1 MATTRK
7 GGFNN
12 ATKPADE
19 AAVLGYLN
27 ISLKTTNGEKRIGKF
42 GLALREDDAVS
53 KAIATKLKSGEW
65 SLADIESRLIL
76 AFTEP
81 SEKLDADSIELG

>member
-1 MATTRK
+1 MSTQRK

-12 ATKPADE
+12 AQKADE

-27 ISLKTTNGEKRIGKF
+27 ISLKTTNGERRIGKF
-42 GLALREDDAVS
+42 GLALKDDDPVS

-65 SLADIESRLIL
+65 ALADIESRLIL

-81 SEKLDADSIELG
+81 TEKLDANDIELG

>member
-1 MATTRK
+1 MATPRK

-12 ATKPADE
+12 AQKADE

-42 GLALREDDAVS
+42 GLALKEDDPVS
-53 KAIATKLKSGEW
+53 KAIATKIKSGEW

>member
-1 MATTRK
+1 MATQRK

-12 ATKPADE
+12 AKPADE

-27 ISLKTTNGEKRIGKF
+27 ISLKTTQGEKRIGKF
-42 GLALREDDAVS
+42 GLALKEDDPVS

-81 SEKLDADSIELG
+81 TEKLDADSIELG